1 MPELPEVETMRRGIA
16 GLCGARIVA
25 ARCPQGTCRP
35 LAIAPPPTEIAAR
48 LEGHRIVSVAR
59 FGKRVAIEVGREES
73 APHWLVI
80 EPRMTGLLLVAEPP
94 TPNHVRMELEVATGN
109 GSSAGP
115 RQRLLCWDQRGL
127 GTIRLLDARGLDRA
141 CGAAKLGPDGLV
153 VTGNDLA
160 SRLGESQRGV
170 KVALLD
176 QKAVAGI
183 GNIYAAEI
191 LHRAAIDP
199 RTPCQA
205 LAAEAWETVARAARE
220 ILASAVVHEGS
231 SIGDELYRTADNR
244 KGGFQKLHRVYGLGG
259 TPCQTCGATIE
270 RIVQAQRSTFFCP
283 VCQPRLRG
291 GKRRGRGS
299 QPRIAPLPKLVR
311 RGAKA

>member
-25 ARCPQGTCRP
+25 ARFPQGTCRP

-94 TPNHVRMELEVATGN
+94 TPNHVRMELEVATGT
-109 GSSAGP
+109 GSSAGAC
-115 RQRLLCWDQRGL
+115 QKLLFWDQRGL

-153 VTGNDLA
+153 VTGSDLA
-160 SRLGESQRGV
+160 ERLGGSRRGV

-176 QKAVAGI
+176 PPPRRDRPAHPLPRARCWSVGGRGAGRAGDSRQRRGPRGLEHRRRALPHRRQPQGGISKAPSRLRARRHPLPNLRRSDRAHRPGPTLDLLLRHLPAPVSGPETAGHVPQ
-183 GNIYAAEI
+183 ATR
-191 LHRAAIDP
+191 RA
-199 RTPCQA
+199 TGQA
-205 LAAEAWETVARAARE
+205 GEA
-220 ILASAVVHEGS
+220 
-231 SIGDELYRTADNR
+231 
-244 KGGFQKLHRVYGLGG
+244 
-259 TPCQTCGATIE
+259 
-270 RIVQAQRSTFFCP
+270 
-283 VCQPRLRG
+283 QPRSV
-291 GKRRGRGS
+291 GS
-299 QPRIAPLPKLVR
+299 
-311 RGAKA
+311 